1 MFRSSSSPVALT
13 AEAVEAV
20 VEAVVVRAVIARHGM
35 AKRLAVVVPP
45 NHQSKLLLA
54 SRTR

>member
-1 MFRSSSSPVALT
+1 VALT
-13 AEAVEAV
+13 VEAVEAV